1 MKLVPEPVSL
11 SASCSLYDLKTTVD
25 KLDEKISKMNQVIME
40 CVGDKRTPN
49 PRLEAD
55 YRTADNTG
63 AIQDITESSF
73 QARHLQFARNNQ
85 GRSKD
90 NESERT
96 TSRYQDITKSSSNI
110 TKSSNDI
117 SGKSRDITKSSKEIT
132 GKSQDIT
139 KSSQDITKS
148 SSNITKRKDPNK
160 MARKEN
166 EPANLPEN
174 QQEEIGKKLERKEVR
189 EDKVTSLSKD
199 CELVRKDKLFSMSRN
214 SKLVREDKVYSV
226 SKDGRLVREEK
237 VSPMSKDYQELKACL
252 KNLDRRNSADMDSK
266 SDSSPSPE
274 CGVASLSSSSSSS
287 WSALLKS
294 NENRDVPDKPKPL
307 EQARQ
312 PYQCLDEIQNF
323 DLERI
328 NNIFR
333 SRKK

>member
-40 CVGDKRTPN
+40 CVGDKRTTN

-55 YRTADNTG
+55 YRTADDTG

-96 TSRYQDITKSSSNI
+96 TSRYQDITKSSPNI

-117 SGKSRDITKSSKEIT
+117 TGKSRDITKSSKDIT
-132 GKSQDIT
+132 GK
-139 KSSQDITKS
+139 SQDITKS

-174 QQEEIGKKLERKEVR
+174 QREEIGKKLERKEVR
-189 EDKVTSLSKD
+189 ADKVTSLSKD
-199 CELVRKDKLFSMSRN
+199 CELIRKDKVFSMSRD

-226 SKDGRLVREEK
+226 SKDGKLVREEK
-237 VSPMSKDYQELKACL
+237 VSPMS
-252 KNLDRRNSADMDSK
+252 NRTADNTGAIQDITES
-266 SDSSPSPE
+266 
-274 CGVASLSSSSSSS
+274 GF
-287 WSALLKS
+287 
-294 NENRDVPDKPKPL
+294 
-307 EQARQ
+307 QARHLQ
-312 PYQCLDEIQNF
+312 FARNNQGRSKDNESERTTSRYQQN
-323 DLERI
+323 R
-328 NNIFR
+328 
-333 SRKK
+333 

>member
-1 MKLVPEPVSL
+1 
-11 SASCSLYDLKTTVD
+11 
-25 KLDEKISKMNQVIME
+25 
-40 CVGDKRTPN
+40 
-49 PRLEAD
+49 
-55 YRTADNTG
+55 
-63 AIQDITESSF
+63 
-73 QARHLQFARNNQ
+73 
-85 GRSKD
+85 
-90 NESERT
+90 
-96 TSRYQDITKSSSNI
+96 
-110 TKSSNDI
+110 
-117 SGKSRDITKSSKEIT
+117 
-132 GKSQDIT
+132 
-139 KSSQDITKS
+139 
-148 SSNITKRKDPNK
+148 

-174 QQEEIGKKLERKEVR
+174 QREGIGKKLERKEVR
-189 EDKVTSLSKD
+189 EDKATSLSKD
-199 CELVRKDKLFSMSRN
+199 CELIRKDKVFSMSRD

-226 SKDGRLVREEK
+226 SKDGKLVREEK